1 MALLPDTGA
10 KRGMLAVAISIL
22 SWMPIPGPRHSI
34 CEVHRGDAVINLP
47 AQVEMNG
54 GYSTIAATNLF
65 DTRKGDVI
73 VSCFYNPQGM
83 TWNAVPGTE
92 HVDIRRI
99 SRGLAA
105 VEATAA
111 EDGAYQVKLETERP
125 TQWQAVVAA
134 VRIGD

>member
-1 MALLPDTGA
+1 MALLPDTAG
-10 KRGMLAVAISIL
+10 KRRSLGVAIGL
-22 SWMPIPGPRHSI
+22 LFWLPLPTPRQPICG
-34 CEVHRGDAVINLP
+34 VHGGDAVINLP
-47 AQVEMNG
+47 AQVEVNR

-73 VSCFYNPQGM
+73 VACFYNPQGM

-111 EDGAYQVKLETERP
+111 EDGAYQVKLQTERP
-125 TQWQAVVAA
+125 TEWQAVVAA
-134 VRIGD
+134 VRTGD

>member
-1 MALLPDTGA
+1 MDLLPDTGG
-10 KRGMLAVAISIL
+10 KRRMLAVAIGIL
-22 SWMPIPGPRHSI
+22 FCLPLPGPRQPV
-34 CEVHRGDAVINLP
+34 CGVHRGDAVINLP
-47 AQVEMNG
+47 AQVEMSR

-65 DTRKGDVI
+65 DTHKGDVI
-73 VSCFYNPQGM
+73 VACFYNPQGM

-111 EDGAYQVKLETERP
+111 VDGSYQLKLETERP
-125 TQWQAVVAA
+125 TEWQAVVAA
-134 VRIGD
+134 VRVGD